1 MLTTIT
7 FSGTGELTADIVN
20 ASLTNELTDVIIIGY
35 TSIGDKAFL
44 NAYKVMTVTMT
55 ATVTIIG
62 DYAFQNALSLVSIY
76 IPPSIVRI
84 GIHAFYHAYNLL
96 TLNIPSSVTSIGSN
110 AFRETI
116 NLLSVTVDISN
127 NDYSSDNYGVLFNKN
142 KTVVINYPAGNTV
155 TSYIIP
161 SSVTNIGCGAFYNAN
176 NLVSISI
183 PNSVITIEDGAFE
196 YTINM
201 LSITI
206 PSSINS
212 IGLYTFYGSGI
223 RNVTF
228 ETYYTIIQLGITLL
242 PDDFVENLYGAG
254 MVIIS
259 ALDYS
264 TEQNS
269 LYSIISQQ
277 DQTLYQPLNPTLYQ
291 FQEEPQEQSQEQSLN
306 PTLYQFQE
314 EPQEQSS
321 QDQSLNPTLYQ
332 FQDQSQYQSL
342 NPTLYQFQDQS
353 QYQSQDQSQYQS
365 QDQSQYQRN
374 GYGPIQI
381 CNSRLANCKITKTNF
396 QNGYVMNNRATAI
409 QRISTLIS
417 VQSQMRN
424 ATWTQIYAPTNAYSQ
439 RTGGPV
445 GYGQSPRNTF

>member
-291 FQEEPQEQSQEQSLN
+291 FQEEPQEQS
-306 PTLYQFQE
+306 
-314 EPQEQSS
+314 S
-321 QDQSLNPTLYQ
+321 QD
-332 FQDQSQYQSL
+332 QSL

>member
-306 PTLYQFQE
+306 PTLYQFQ
-314 EPQEQSS
+314 
-321 QDQSLNPTLYQ
+321 
-332 FQDQSQYQSL
+332 
-342 NPTLYQFQDQS
+342 DQS